1 MYQPSFHHVRH
12 LTAFEDKKAM
22 KVKSQAAFLDHF
34 IQQNELEKPYTLE
47 LLNVIVYMLLIVTLS
62 LIHL

>member
-1 MYQPSFHHVRH
+1 
-12 LTAFEDKKAM
+12 M

-62 LIHL
+62 LIHLQT